1 MLCWDL
7 NGSGKFDTRSFY
19 HKIRTAASST
29 FPWKGIWKVKVL
41 KRKVTMERSE
51 RSLSREEK
59 EELVRSKKKVKA
71 VSHAGFCEGHS
82 SGSSSPIQGGGV
94 VEP

>member
-1 MLCWDL
+1 M
-7 NGSGKFDTRSFY
+7 
-19 HKIRTAASST
+19 
-29 FPWKGIWKVKVL
+29 
-41 KRKVTMERSE
+41 E

-82 SGSSSPIQGGGV
+82 SGSSSPIQGGGCGTLMRLLRIDWW
-94 VEP
+94 ERF